1 MTTVMARETLLEKKY
16 LHFCYYFAII
26 PLCSH
31 STMLET
37 ECAITRL
44 VCTPLVCSRCHHNC
58 KYGDGTLMFCRGR
71 HGIVI
76 KCVLHVQHAYFSSF
90 R

>member
-26 PLCSH
+26 PLCSR

-44 VCTPLVCSRCHHNC
+44 VCTPLVYVQGVITTANMVMARWCFAE
-58 KYGDGTLMFCRGR
+58 DGTEL
-71 HGIVI
+71 
-76 KCVLHVQHAYFSSF
+76 S
-90 R
+90 